1 MKFGFIG
8 CGNMGGA
15 IARGVVKAAGGE
27 QVLLANK
34 TMAKIIQFIRWPSF

>member
-15 IARGVVKAAGGE
+15 IARGVCAAVGGDS
-27 QVLLANK
+27 VLLANK
-34 TMAKIIQFIRWPSF
+34 TRSKAEAMAAEL